1 MRNPGD
7 SHETALKYTASAK
20 ALGLAYV
27 DWIDVLPDTEYTLTM
42 DVKRLQY
49 LMGHS
54 DAGVTMN
61 VYTHTGYEQ
70 AAEQMVR
77 VIEFRKSE
85 QAEKLRKSG

>member
-1 MRNPGD
+1 
-7 SHETALKYTASAK
+7 
-20 ALGLAYV
+20 
-27 DWIDVLPDTEYTLTM
+27 M

-49 LMGHS
+49 LKGHS

-70 AAEQMVR
+70 AAEQVVR
-77 VIEFRKSE
+77 VIEFRKAK

>member
-1 MRNPGD
+1 
-7 SHETALKYTASAK
+7 
-20 ALGLAYV
+20 
-27 DWIDVLPDTEYTLTM
+27 M

-70 AAEQMVR
+70 AAEQMIR
-77 VIEFRKSE
+77 VVEFRKSE
-85 QAEKLRKSG
+85 QVEKQRKMG

>member
-1 MRNPGD
+1 MLWGMKKHQKLHPD
-7 SHETALKYTASAK
+7 KPVPHITPHVSHHTFCTNMANSR
-20 ALGLAYV
+20 
-27 DWIDVLPDTEYTLTM
+27 M

-49 LMGHS
+49 LKGHS

-70 AAEQMVR
+70 AAEQVVR
-77 VIEFRKSE
+77 VIEFRKAK